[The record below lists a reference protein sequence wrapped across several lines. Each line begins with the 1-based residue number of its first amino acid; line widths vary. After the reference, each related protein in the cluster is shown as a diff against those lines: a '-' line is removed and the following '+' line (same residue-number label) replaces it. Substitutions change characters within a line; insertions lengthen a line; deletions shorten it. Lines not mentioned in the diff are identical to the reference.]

1 MRSIDKVDHG
11 ILLHKLKDLG
21 ITGKL
26 GIWFFQFLTNRTHYV
41 RLPGGLSQNSP
52 VLSGVPQGTVLGP
65 LLFLIMISDIN
76 KEITSSKVIS
86 FADDTRVYSNIT
98 QKFHYVSYSSS
109 LSSNVT
115 NVYVNPD
122 LEIINPTNNVLDL
135 GIFMSGDCSFEFHI
149 KNVCQKCTN
158 LSGWILRTFSIRD
171 ITTMLTLFKS
181 LVLSRLDYAS
191 QLWSPH
197 LVKHI
202 DQLEKIQRSFTKH
215 ITGMHGLDYSDRLVF
230 LKLHSLQRRRER
242 YCIIYVWKIIEGLVP
257 NFSNPIV
264 CSYSDR
270 RGRSCIVSH
279 VHVGRLGTL
288 AFNSFRWRAIRLF
301 NAMPNHIRCISSC
314 SVLSF
319 KCKLDLRNIVDLPG
333 RPGFNNSLD
342 SMNYKQWWTPR
353 EDLAA
358 N

>member
-1 MRSIDKVDHG
+1 MCEIKVP
-11 ILLHKLKDLG
+11 I
-21 ITGKL
+21 
-26 GIWFFQFLTNRTHYV
+26 
-41 RLPGGLSQNSP
+41 SQ
-52 VLSGVPQGTVLGP
+52 
-65 LLFLIMISDIN
+65 
-76 KEITSSKVIS
+76 
-86 FADDTRVYSNIT
+86 
-98 QKFHYVSYSSS
+98 
-109 LSSNVT
+109 
-115 NVYVNPD
+115 
-122 LEIINPTNNVLDL
+122 
-135 GIFMSGDCSFEFHI
+135 
-149 KNVCQKCTN
+149 
-158 LSGWILRTFSIRD
+158 
-171 ITTMLTLFKS
+171 
-181 LVLSRLDYAS
+181 
-191 QLWSPH
+191 
-197 LVKHI
+197 
-202 DQLEKIQRSFTKH
+202 
-215 ITGMHGLDYSDRLVF
+215 GLDYSDRLVF

-301 NAMPNHIRCISSC
+301 NAMPNHIRCISCC

-319 KCKLDLRNIVDLPG
+319 KCKLDLYLRNIVDLPG

>member
-1 MRSIDKVDHG
+1 MSH
-11 ILLHKLKDLG
+11 
-21 ITGKL
+21 
-26 GIWFFQFLTNRTHYV
+26 
-41 RLPGGLSQNSP
+41 NS
-52 VLSGVPQGTVLGP
+52 
-65 LLFLIMISDIN
+65 
-76 KEITSSKVIS
+76 
-86 FADDTRVYSNIT
+86 

-149 KNVCQKCTN
+149 KNVCKKCTN
-158 LSGWILRTFSIRD
+158 LSGWILRTFSTQD
-171 ITTMLTLFKS
+171 IATMLTLFKS

-191 QLWSPH
+191 QWWSPH

-215 ITGMHGLDYSDRLVF
+215 ITGMQGLDYSDRLVF
-230 LKLHSLQRRRER
+230 LKLHSLQRRREC

-319 KCKLDLRNIVDLPG
+319 KCKLDLYLRNIVDLPG

>member
-1 MRSIDKVDHG
+1 
-11 ILLHKLKDLG
+11 
-21 ITGKL
+21 
-26 GIWFFQFLTNRTHYV
+26 
-41 RLPGGLSQNSP
+41 
-52 VLSGVPQGTVLGP
+52 
-65 LLFLIMISDIN
+65 
-76 KEITSSKVIS
+76 
-86 FADDTRVYSNIT
+86 
-98 QKFHYVSYSSS
+98 
-109 LSSNVT
+109 
-115 NVYVNPD
+115 
-122 LEIINPTNNVLDL
+122 
-135 GIFMSGDCSFEFHI
+135 
-149 KNVCQKCTN
+149 
-158 LSGWILRTFSIRD
+158 
-171 ITTMLTLFKS
+171 MLTLFKS
-181 LVLSRLDYAS
+181 LVLSRLDYGS

-202 DQLEKIQRSFTKH
+202 DQLEKIKRSFTKH
-215 ITGMHGLDYSDRLVF
+215 ITGMQGLDYSDRLVY

-301 NAMPNHIRCISSC
+301 NAMPSHIRCISSC

-319 KCKLDLRNIVDLPG
+319 KCKLDLYLRNIVDLHG